1 MNSRAEHPSSDESK
15 TRIFNSPLPTMSP
28 MTPKLVTEDVL
39 IRIFCNQKLIVVIGD
54 MVGNGELNILVLDS
68 SELGCSAREFIEKL
82 GFLSNQIFYG
92 CAMSIVQ

>member
-1 MNSRAEHPSSDESK
+1 MNTKRRIDRQANAGQVIFDTLK
-15 TRIFNSPLPTMSP
+15 TLG

>member
-1 MNSRAEHPSSDESK
+1 MNMKRKIDPQANAGQKVFD
-15 TRIFNSPLPTMSP
+15 TMKILG
-28 MTPKLVTEDVL
+28 MAPKLVTEEVL

-54 MVGNGELNILVLDS
+54 MIGDGGLNILVLDS

-92 CAMSIVQ
+92 CAMSIV